1 MTKGYVTAKSYI
13 TTKNYITKSYIK
25 VIELFLKV

>member
-1 MTKGYVTAKSYI
+1 MTKGYVTTKSYI